1 MQHELT
7 TSSLPF
13 RVSVGEPD
21 SLWTDA
27 SRTAQPTTLIVTPV
41 QLHQRN
47 IETGLRERARPMSS
61 LISRRLRGV
70 AEELLKETDEP
81 AIAADRVDR
90 LAYLPDILVESQRP
104 VYDRLAAVIGQPLS
118 QHVETV
124 ERARGELE
132 LVTGFHP
139 QRMEQVAD
147 AVRSDAQQVSEPAM
161 IDTLDLLAGVSQLH
175 HDLTD
180 NLTTDSTA
188 EQTTLHLASETAVL
202 TRAIRELTANPDIWA
217 AAYPTIEQLVVAG
230 ASMLT
235 APLEDLLRVVAT
247 RTDTDVQLYLR
258 TASGPAIAD
267 HLTQTTAVDAPGT
280 QGVFSWR

>member
-27 SRTAQPTTLIVTPV
+27 SRTAQPTTLIITPV

-47 IETGLRERARPMSS
+47 IETRLRERAQPMSS

-90 LAYLPDILVESQRP
+90 LAYLPDVLVESQRP

-147 AVRSDAQQVSEPAM
+147 AVRSDAQRVSEPAT

-180 NLTTDSTA
+180 YLITDTMA

-247 RTDTDVQLYLR
+247 RTDTDVQLCLR